1 MSLLNTNMKREKDHL
16 AMMLTMARDYGR
28 KNGFKGTFLI
38 EPKPMEPTKHQY
50 DVDSETVIG
59 FLRHYGLD
67 KDFALNIEVNHAT
80 LAGHTFEHELQAA
93 ADAACCAVLTRT
105 VAITRMVGI
114 RINSRWISMSWHRLG
129 WSSLREVA

>member
-1 MSLLNTNMKREKDHL
+1 MPEC
-16 AMMLTMARDYGR
+16 

-93 ADAACCAVLTRT
+93 VDAGMCWHNVRHASWCNQTVL
-105 VAITRMVGI
+105 
-114 RINSRWISMSWHRLG
+114 
-129 WSSLREVA
+129 

>member
-1 MSLLNTNMKREKDHL
+1 MSLLNTDQKREKEHL
-16 AMMLTMARDYGR
+16 AKMLTIARDYAR
-28 KNGFKGTFLI
+28 ARGFKGTFLI

-93 ADAACCAVLTRT
+93 ADAACCAVSTQT

>member
-1 MSLLNTNMKREKDHL
+1 M
-16 AMMLTMARDYGR
+16 
-28 KNGFKGTFLI
+28 FLI

-93 ADAACCAVLTRT
+93 AD
-105 VAITRMVGI
+105 
-114 RINSRWISMSWHRLG
+114 SRHVVQYRREPWRLPEWLG
-129 WSSLREVA
+129 YGSIPDGYL